1 MNFLVIGSG
10 AREHIMAEKLA
21 EVGANVFSILTNLNP
36 GIIEISKDYI
46 LVDSYASHVNLNRI
60 IDFSLSKSIDCV
72 VIGPEDPLAN
82 GLADKFW
89 KKDIGVVGPLKELAQ
104 IETSKGFTRDLL
116 NEYHID
122 ASPKFRKFNSLQGSS
137 SFIDELSEEYVIKF
151 DGLMGGKGVKVSGEH
166 LKDKNEGLRY
176 CENLL
181 KNSGNYVIEEKL
193 YGEEF
198 SLMSFCDG
206 TTLSHMPAV
215 QDHKRAYEGD
225 IGPNTGGMGSYTDS
239 NHSLPFL
246 NDNEIAAALDI
257 NEQVASALLK
267 HTGSEYKGVLY
278 GGFMATKN
286 GVKLIEYNA
295 RFGDPEAMNLLTLLD
310 TDFASVCSAII
321 DGNLTSVNFRN
332 EASVCKYIV
341 PEGYGSNPNP
351 DATLIVD
358 SGHREFSDLYY
369 AAVNVEGSGKIS
381 TTSSRA
387 GAMVST
393 SSTIEMA
400 EEKCEKGLKYISGN
414 NLFVRHDIAKSH
426 LIKKKIANMEKIR

>member
-46 LVDSYASHVNLNRI
+46 LVDSYVPHVNLNRI

-89 KKDIGVVGPLKELAQ
+89 KKGIGVVGPLKELAQ

-116 NEYHID
+116 NEYDID
-122 ASPKFRKFNSLQGSS
+122 ASPKFRRFSSLQGSS
-137 SFIDELSEEYVIKF
+137 NFIDELSEEYVIKF

-166 LKDKNEGLRY
+166 LKNKNEGLRY

-181 KNSGNYVIEEKL
+181 KNSGNYVIVEKL

-206 TTLSHMPAV
+206 TNLSHMPAV

-225 IGPNTGGMGSYTDS
+225 VGPNTGGMGSYSDS

-246 NDNEIAAALDI
+246 NENEIAAARDI
-257 NEQVASALLK
+257 NEQVALALLK
-267 HTGSEYKGVLY
+267 HTGIEYKGVLY

-295 RFGDPEAMNLLTLLD
+295 RFGDPEAVNLLTLLD
-310 TDFASVCSAII
+310 TDFASVCSGII
-321 DGNLTSVNFRN
+321 DGDLASVNFRN

-358 SGHREFSDLYY
+358 SRHKEFSDLYY
-369 AAVNVEGSGKIS
+369 AAVNVEANGEIS

-400 EEKCEKGLKYISGN
+400 EEKCENGLKYISGD

-426 LIKKKIANMEKIR
+426 LIKKRIENMEKIR